1 MFRCFKTILGTS
13 VIIGVLLGLMIK
25 IPLLFKIILGAIV
38 IALGIIVIVL
48 VLRGLWV
55 LRTPYF
61 FKIPG
66 TIAIVLGAS
75 VIVGVLLG
83 LWRWTYDKS
92 CFSLVFVLLILGIV
106 TYSYVSLKMHQR
118 KCFADC
124 YVNKKSC
131 LFTMIKSPI
140 IVSCF
145 YFIFSIFTSISIA
158 YSVLDYNWMMW
169 GLVFL
174 TIVVCAA
181 VFGVF
186 EKMLKNTIKED
197 YLMLMSREAS
207 SLVGIFFF
215 AGLSCSVIYTNN
227 MSGYLKLGLIDTIKA
242 ASDSI
247 YSSCDYTDYF
257 LKAKKMLE
265 GFAWWGMLKADS
277 MGMNKGFM
285 VAGWVVFI
293 IYNALSGIA
302 ISRLISQIIYCLSK
316 YFKGECGK

>member
-13 VIIGVLLGLMIK
+13 VIV
-25 IPLLFKIILGAIV
+25 GA
-38 IALGIIVIVL
+38 
-48 VLRGLWV
+48 
-55 LRTPYF
+55 
-61 FKIPG
+61 
-66 TIAIVLGAS
+66 
-75 VIVGVLLG
+75 LLG

-106 TYSYVSLKMHQR
+106 ACSYVSLKMYQR
-118 KCFADC
+118 ECFADC
-124 YVNKKSC
+124 YVNKKSR
-131 LFTMIKSPI
+131 LFMMLKSPI

-169 GLVFL
+169 GLVFC
-174 TIVVCAA
+174 TIVVCTA

-186 EKMLKNTIKED
+186 EKMLKGIIKED

-215 AGLSCSVIYTNN
+215 VGLSCSVIYTNN
-227 MSGYLKLGLIDTIKA
+227 IPDYLKLGLIDTIKA

-257 LKAKKMLE
+257 LKAKKML
-265 GFAWWGMLKADS
+265 GGLLGGA
-277 MGMNKGFM
+277 
-285 VAGWVVFI
+285 
-293 IYNALSGIA
+293 
-302 ISRLISQIIYCLSK
+302 C
-316 YFKGECGK
+316 

>member
-1 MFRCFKTILGTS
+1 MSYFFR
-13 VIIGVLLGLMIK
+13 
-25 IPLLFKIILGAIV
+25 IILD
-38 IALGIIVIVL
+38 
-48 VLRGLWV
+48 
-55 LRTPYF
+55 T
-61 FKIPG
+61 
-66 TIAIVLGAS
+66 S

-106 TYSYVSLKMHQR
+106 AYSYVSLKMHQR
-118 KCFADC
+118 ECFANC

-131 LFTMIKSPI
+131 LFTMLKSPI

-174 TIVVCAA
+174 TIVVCAT

-186 EKMLKNTIKED
+186 EKMLKGIIKED
-197 YLMLMSREAS
+197 YLMLMSREVS
-207 SLVGIFFF
+207 SFIGALFF
-215 AGLSCSVIYTNN
+215 AGLSCCVIYTNN
-227 MSGYLKLGLIDTIKA
+227 MPGYLKPALIDTIKA

-247 YSSCDYTDYF
+247 YSICDYTDYF
-257 LKAKKMLE
+257 LKARKMLE
-265 GFAWWGMLKADS
+265 GFAWWDMFKAES

-302 ISRLISQIIYCLSK
+302 ISRLSAQIIYCLSK
-316 YFKGECGK
+316 YFRGECGK

>member
-1 MFRCFKTILGTS
+1 MSRCFKTILGTS

-66 TIAIVLGAS
+66 TIAIVLGTS

-106 TYSYVSLKMHQR
+106 TYSYVSLKIHQR
-118 KCFADC
+118 ECFANC

-131 LFTMIKSPI
+131 LFTMLKSPI

-169 GLVFL
+169 GLVF
-174 TIVVCAA
+174 
-181 VFGVF
+181 
-186 EKMLKNTIKED
+186 
-197 YLMLMSREAS
+197 
-207 SLVGIFFF
+207 
-215 AGLSCSVIYTNN
+215 
-227 MSGYLKLGLIDTIKA
+227 
-242 ASDSI
+242 
-247 YSSCDYTDYF
+247 
-257 LKAKKMLE
+257 
-265 GFAWWGMLKADS
+265 
-277 MGMNKGFM
+277 
-285 VAGWVVFI
+285 
-293 IYNALSGIA
+293 
-302 ISRLISQIIYCLSK
+302 
-316 YFKGECGK
+316 

>member
-13 VIIGVLLGLMIK
+13 VI
-25 IPLLFKIILGAIV
+25 
-38 IALGIIVIVL
+38 
-48 VLRGLWV
+48 
-55 LRTPYF
+55 
-61 FKIPG
+61 
-66 TIAIVLGAS
+66 
-75 VIVGVLLG
+75 VGVLLG
-83 LWRWTYDKS
+83 LWCLTYDKS
-92 CFSLVFVLLILGIV
+92 YFSLVFVLLILGIV
-106 TYSYVSLKMHQR
+106 AFSYISLKMHQR

-124 YVNKKSC
+124 YVNKKSR
-131 LFTMIKSPI
+131 LFTMLNSPI
-140 IVSCF
+140 MVSCF

-169 GLVFL
+169 GIVFC

-186 EKMLKNTIKED
+186 EEMLKGIIKED
-197 YLMLMSREAS
+197 YLMLMSREVS
-207 SLVGIFFF
+207 SLVGTLFFIS
-215 AGLSCSVIYTNN
+215 LSCSVIYTNN
-227 MSGYLKLGLIDTIKA
+227 IPDYLKPALIDTIKA

-265 GFAWWGMLKADS
+265 GFAWWGMFKAES
-277 MGMNKGFM
+277 MGMSKGFM

-302 ISRLISQIIYCLSK
+302 ISRLSTQIIYCLSK
-316 YFKGECGK
+316 YFRGECGK

>member
-1 MFRCFKTILGTS
+1 MSYFFRIILGTS
-13 VIIGVLLGLMIK
+13 VIV
-25 IPLLFKIILGAIV
+25 GA
-38 IALGIIVIVL
+38 
-48 VLRGLWV
+48 
-55 LRTPYF
+55 
-61 FKIPG
+61 
-66 TIAIVLGAS
+66 
-75 VIVGVLLG
+75 LLG
-83 LWRWTYDKS
+83 LWRWTYDKF

-106 TYSYVSLKMHQR
+106 ACSYISLKMYQR
-118 KCFADC
+118 ECFAKC
-124 YVNKKSC
+124 YVHKKSC
-131 LFTMIKSPI
+131 LFTMLNSPI
-140 IVSCF
+140 MVSCF
-145 YFIFSIFTSISIA
+145 YFIFLIFTSISIA

-169 GLVFL
+169 GIVFC
-174 TIVVCAA
+174 TIVVCTA

-186 EKMLKNTIKED
+186 EKMLKGIIKED

-215 AGLSCSVIYTNN
+215 VGLSCYVIYTNN
-227 MSGYLKLGLIDTIKA
+227 IPGYLKPALIDTIKA

-277 MGMNKGFM
+277 MCMNKGFM

-316 YFKGECGK
+316 YFRGECGK